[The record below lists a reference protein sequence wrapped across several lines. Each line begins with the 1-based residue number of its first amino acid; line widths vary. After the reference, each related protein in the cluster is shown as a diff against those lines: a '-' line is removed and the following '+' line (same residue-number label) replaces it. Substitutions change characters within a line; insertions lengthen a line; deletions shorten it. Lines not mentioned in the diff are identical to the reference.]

1 MMSKL
6 LENQRIVHIVS
17 EFVILISLIYYF
29 NQKHK
34 KLLSYIEDLVQR
46 VEEQEDIL
54 QKHDQILKSLVSQQ
68 LQKPVI
74 QQPQVIQTQSSTNM
88 PPKKIINTK
97 KISQNNTKK
106 VIKEEPKIQEIEQ
119 YDEQTNEVESNLDA
133 ELTSELNE
141 LNEEDEIEEVN
152 LKKK

>member
-1 MMSKL
+1 MSKL